1 MAQKFDKLFR
11 KMSPEAQKRVE
22 ERAKAEYQALA
33 LAELREAQDL
43 TQVELA
49 EKLGIDQGAVS
60 KIERRTDMYLSTL
73 RNVIQAM
80 GGQLELTA
88 CFPTGRVRVL
98 TFRDADRFG
107 RNVGNGAAL
116 TLAAEFE
123 RTSHSRE
130 NDFCSRKI
138 TMRAAPVFSNTCQRG
153 RRRCGRLARRS
164 SAWDLRSLC
173 WGMWMRLERR
183 DLEVASAG
191 GRDSRRRGRGLAP

>member
-22 ERAKAEYQALA
+22 RRANAEYQALA

-107 RNVGNGAAL
+107 
-116 TLAAEFE
+116 
-123 RTSHSRE
+123 
-130 NDFCSRKI
+130 KK
-138 TMRAAPVFSNTCQRG
+138 RG
-153 RRRCGRLARRS
+153 K
-164 SAWDLRSLC
+164 
-173 WGMWMRLERR
+173 
-183 DLEVASAG
+183 
-191 GRDSRRRGRGLAP
+191 RRGSHASR

>member
-22 ERAKAEYQALA
+22 ERVDGEYRALA

-43 TQVELA
+43 TQVQLA

-88 CFPTGRVRVL
+88 LFPTGRVQVL
-98 TFRDADRFG
+98 TFRGKDRSEKK
-107 RNVGNGAAL
+107 VG
-116 TLAAEFE
+116 
-123 RTSHSRE
+123 
-130 NDFCSRKI
+130 K
-138 TMRAAPVFSNTCQRG
+138 
-153 RRRCGRLARRS
+153 
-164 SAWDLRSLC
+164 
-173 WGMWMRLERR
+173 
-183 DLEVASAG
+183 
-191 GRDSRRRGRGLAP
+191 RRGSRATR

>member
-22 ERAKAEYQALA
+22 EKVDEEYQALA

-43 TQVELA
+43 TQVQLA

-88 CFPTGRVRVL
+88 RFPTGRVQVL
-98 TFRDADRFG
+98 TFRDADRSGKKFG
-107 RNVGNGAAL
+107 KR
-116 TLAAEFE
+116 
-123 RTSHSRE
+123 
-130 NDFCSRKI
+130 RK
-138 TMRAAPVFSNTCQRG
+138 P
-153 RRRCGRLARRS
+153 
-164 SAWDLRSLC
+164 
-173 WGMWMRLERR
+173 
-183 DLEVASAG
+183 
-191 GRDSRRRGRGLAP
+191 

>member
-22 ERAKAEYQALA
+22 RRANAEYQALA

-88 CFPTGRVRVL
+88 CFPTGRVQVL
-98 TFRDADRFG
+98 TFRDADRPGKKG
-107 RNVGNGAAL
+107 RKPHSS
-116 TLAAEFE
+116 
-123 RTSHSRE
+123 RTIR
-130 NDFCSRKI
+130 
-138 TMRAAPVFSNTCQRG
+138 
-153 RRRCGRLARRS
+153 
-164 SAWDLRSLC
+164 
-173 WGMWMRLERR
+173 
-183 DLEVASAG
+183 
-191 GRDSRRRGRGLAP
+191 

>member
-88 CFPTGRVRVL
+88 PE
-98 TFRDADRFG
+98 
-107 RNVGNGAAL
+107 RNVGNNVVLGQFAGIRKECSSFP
-116 TLAAEFE
+116 LAF
-123 RTSHSRE
+123 H
-130 NDFCSRKI
+130 
-138 TMRAAPVFSNTCQRG
+138 
-153 RRRCGRLARRS
+153 
-164 SAWDLRSLC
+164 
-173 WGMWMRLERR
+173 
-183 DLEVASAG
+183 
-191 GRDSRRRGRGLAP
+191 